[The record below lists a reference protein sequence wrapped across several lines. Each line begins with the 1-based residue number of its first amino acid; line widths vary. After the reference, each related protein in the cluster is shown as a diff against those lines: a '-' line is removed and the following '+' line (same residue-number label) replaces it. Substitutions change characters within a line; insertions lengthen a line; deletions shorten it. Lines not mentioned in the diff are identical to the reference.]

1 MSTEIAAHAYAENI
15 MRLQASLKKKSR
27 DMVQSKLILLAMV
40 PEIIKT
46 LKMYFGRP
54 EHPVLSKALN
64 EYTPG
69 GIFTRR
75 WKLAKLRPI

>member
-1 MSTEIAAHAYAENI
+1 
-15 MRLQASLKKKSR
+15 
-27 DMVQSKLILLAMV
+27 MVQSKLILLAMV